1 MKKQLL
7 ILAVSAITI
16 SGISSC
22 AKCAVCVNPSKTEK
36 IKVCDKED
44 KKTANDMIDDYTA
57 DGWKCHAS
65 NEAI

>member
-22 AKCAVCVNPSKTEK
+22 AKCAVCVNPAKTYK
-36 IKVCDKED
+36 IKFCDKDD
-44 KKTANDMIDDYTA
+44 KKTANDMIDGYTSM
-57 DGWKCHAS
+57 GWKCHAS